1 MLNRMASKAVRF
13 ARGTAL
19 ALGATV
25 MLALILGVATT
36 AMAGSGVGATFNLGK
51 VNSVNAVSKLAG
63 VISGSMLVVDN
74 NGSGSALDLQVG
86 PLTTAPADKSVA
98 PMKVDSQ
105 ARVENLNAD
114 EIDGKDSSQFMT
126 TSTYSSQSP
135 GMLGEDTGTGN
146 GLRRAEWSCDSGDQL
161 LAGGFRYGLNS
172 TSLVV
177 VRSSPSYFDNNW
189 IVEWTNTATNG
200 AGEMVI
206 YVNCADTAPPAH
218 G

>member
-1 MLNRMASKAVRF
+1 MLNRIASKAVRL

-36 AMAGSGVGATFNLGK
+36 ALAGTGVGATFNLGK
-51 VNSVNAVSKLAG
+51 VNSVNAMSKLVGNVASS
-63 VISGSMLVVDN
+63 VLVVDN
-74 NGSGSALDLQVG
+74 NGAGTALDLQVG
-86 PLTTAPADKSVA
+86 PSTTAPADKSVA

-105 ARVENLNAD
+105 ARVNNLNAD
-114 EIDGKDSSQFMT
+114 ELDGKDSSEFMT
-126 TSTYSSQSP
+126 ASTYSSESP
-135 GMLGEDTGTGN
+135 GLLGEDTGTGN
-146 GLRRAEWSCDSGDQL
+146 GLRRAEWSCDPGDQL
-161 LAGGFRYGLNS
+161 LAGGYRYGLDS

-177 VRSSPSYFDNNW
+177 VRNSPSYYDNKW

-200 AGEMVI
+200 AGEMLI
-206 YVNCADTAPPAH
+206 QVNCADTAAPAH